1 LRVCGSAGTLIL
13 GEHTYKDLAEMHA
26 AGVTVDMVDVFQR
39 ADRVRVL
46 ERVERE
52 HTHTQRE
59 RERERDV
66 RKCTHAHSLT
76 RAASL
81 YRMHLPL
88 THACT
93 HTHTHTHT
101 HRWDQSPTMPSRSAP
116 RSCGCSSPCVT
127 QVSFVSVIGLFCL
140 CTTSLWPLY

>member
-1 LRVCGSAGTLIL
+1 MGVCGSAGTLIL

-101 HRWDQSPTMPSRSAP
+101 HTGGTNRRRCHQDRRQGPVAAARRA
-116 RSCGCSSPCVT
+116 
-127 QVSFVSVIGLFCL
+127 
-140 CTTSLWPLY
+140 